1 MTEANADL
9 TCIFESFTSSLTQG
23 IMFVMIIC
31 SRPSAGKLFEKS
43 VKREISLMIDTLPC
57 YIRSRIRYTNI

>member
-43 VKREISLMIDTLPC
+43 EKNNINQIIDTPV
-57 YIRSRIRYTNI
+57 YMRYRIRYTNL